1 MNVPVLVVKLHG
13 QRIGMLFKFA
23 TGHSPTIIR
32 FVADREFARQPFGAS
47 AVLSESMRAAN
58 PEQQESFWLDVT
70 RPEFN
75 AVTGRNGDVQLPPFF
90 QNLLPEGA
98 FRRFLAEEAN
108 IDERFGP
115 DHMAMM
121 AACGKNL
128 PGAVTV
134 LWEDISR
141 EQLQRLVTQDHDAL
155 EPTLWAEPFQD
166 GISISGLQPKIAV
179 NKDAHGR
186 FVGRTTL
193 GESAIIA
200 KLPSAEYPR
209 MPQLEG
215 LCMHLA
221 ELAGVRVCHTELHPL
236 SALRAPH
243 RYDLGVEYSGQ
254 FLAVTRFD
262 RTPGG
267 RIHFEDFAQALGVS
281 PEQKYSQ
288 SYQAIAAL
296 LLDLPGCGEEAFYEL
311 IERIEV
317 NDLLG
322 NADMHLKN
330 LGLIYRDGRH
340 AEFAPAYDITS
351 TAVLQGGGHIRG
363 HALHLFDPLAQGKRP
378 GQTAQVHA
386 TPLFGPKR
394 LVAFCDSLGM
404 PSPKAA
410 QRIRQLVERA
420 ARHWLEPIVKAEIT
434 SRQKHQLLRGLRQH
448 GHMRSFFGQS
458 AGKPLEAMWLEA
470 ERICAQDIGHTTP

>member
-1 MNVPVLVVKLHG
+1 MNVPVLVVRLHG
-13 QRIGMLFKFA
+13 QRIGMLFKFE
-23 TGHSPTIIR
+23 TGQSPTIIR
-32 FVADREFARQPFGAS
+32 FVADREFASQPFGEP

-58 PEQQESFWLDVT
+58 PEQQEPFWLDVT
-70 RPEFN
+70 RAEFN

-98 FRRFLAEEAN
+98 FRRFLAEEAG
-108 IDERFGP
+108 IDERNGR
-115 DHMAMM
+115 DHMAII

-134 LWEDISR
+134 VWEDVSR
-141 EQLQRLVTQDHDAL
+141 QQLQRLVTQNNDAL
-155 EPTLWAEPFQD
+155 EPTLWAEPFQE
-166 GISISGLQPKIAV
+166 GISISGVQPKIAV
-179 NKDAHGR
+179 NKDANGR
-186 FVGRTTL
+186 FVGRTHL

-209 MPQLEG
+209 MPQLEH

-221 ELAGVRVCHTELHPL
+221 ELAGIRVCEIELHPL
-236 SALRAPH
+236 STLHAPH
-243 RYDLGVEYSGQ
+243 RYDLGDEFAGK

-262 RTPGG
+262 RSPEG

-281 PEQKYSQ
+281 PENKYSQ

-296 LLDLPGCGEEAFYEL
+296 LLDLPGCGEDAFYEL

-330 LGLIYRDGRH
+330 LGLIYRDGRR

-351 TAVLQGGGHIRG
+351 TAVLHDGGNIKG
-363 HALHLFDPLAQGKRP
+363 HALHLFDPVAQGKLPKQLAQG
-378 GQTAQVHA
+378 QVG
-386 TPLFGPKR
+386 PLLSPKR
-394 LVAFCDSLGM
+394 LVAFCDSLRM
-404 PSPKAA
+404 PSTVAS
-410 QRIRQLVERA
+410 QRIRQLVARA
-420 ARHWLEPIVKAEIT
+420 ASGWLEPIMKAEIT
-434 SRQKHQLLRGLRQH
+434 PRQRLKLLRGLIQH
-448 GHMRSFFGQS
+448 EHMQSFFRRT
-458 AGKPLEAMWLEA
+458 AGKAAEVMWNEA
-470 ERICAQDIGHTTP
+470 EKRCAKEIGPP